1 MGGFS
6 IFSPIFYKKFVLV
19 FRLKEKRTAAY
30 ELAAMA
36 ASGDDNKFRIVA
48 EDGYVPRKQWHICYS
63 ANTNQVFFLMPQNT
77 NKFINY
83 DKKV

>member
-1 MGGFS
+1 MSEFDFIAQILLELHSNLAGFS

-48 EDGYVPRKQWHICYS
+48 EDGYVLKKQ
-63 ANTNQVFFLMPQNT
+63 
-77 NKFINY
+77 
-83 DKKV
+83 

>member
-1 MGGFS
+1 M
-6 IFSPIFYKKFVLV
+6 LV

-63 ANTNQVFFLMPQNT
+63 ANTNQVFFSNATKCVYLDINT

>member
-1 MGGFS
+1 
-6 IFSPIFYKKFVLV
+6 VLV

-48 EDGYVPRKQWHICYS
+48 EDGYVPRKQ
-63 ANTNQVFFLMPQNT
+63 
-77 NKFINY
+77 
-83 DKKV
+83 